1 MPKDLKRCPVGI
13 PGVDEIL
20 KGGLLE
26 GRSYLLAG
34 SAGTGKTIFSLQWL
48 IHERNRGKKTLFI
61 TLAEPRGD
69 VSDNIQGFGWDL
81 EGVAVADLTPARLGQ
96 GSWDEEYHIFPPE
109 EVESLPYWRKVG
121 EAIDQHRP
129 DCMVLDSLTQL
140 RFVSPDDF
148 QFRQKIMLLVALLSE
163 RQCTGLLL
171 YEPLE
176 MVRDSSVALAVDGIF
191 RLRKEIS
198 QARVVGLR
206 DFQVEKMRGSDFL
219 YGMHPL
225 KIDGQGMHVF
235 PHFIEKTG
243 NLTTPGETLIHSG
256 LTELDEMLGGGIES
270 GTTTLITGPSG
281 VGKST
286 LSSVFLRNSVVERKE
301 RGVYYS
307 FEESRNSLVARCKGL
322 AIPIEELLENQSL
335 KFMRI
340 NPMEMYPDQFLHQV
354 RRDVEEEG
362 RVHVVIDSIR
372 GYQLAMEEFG
382 KPVAHLHNLTTYLN
396 RHGVTT
402 YLTIESETITGTM
415 RASEL
420 VMSHLADNI
429 LVMRYA
435 DYLGRVIKVV
445 GCLKK
450 RIGYFAPELRELIL
464 KPAPG
469 GISVGPVLSGL
480 RGILA
485 GLPLSETEPVE

>member
-1 MPKDLKRCPVGI
+1 MSLHLKRCPVGI

-48 IHERNRGKKTLFI
+48 IHERNRGRKTLFI

-69 VSDNIQGFGWDL
+69 VSDNIQGFGWNL

-109 EVESLPYWRKVG
+109 EVESLPYWRKVC
-121 EAIDQHRP
+121 EAIEQHRP
-129 DCMVLDSLTQL
+129 ECMVLDSLTQL

-148 QFRQKIMLLVALLSE
+148 QFRQKIMLLVALLSQ

-176 MVRDSSVALAVDGIF
+176 MVKDSSVALAVDGIF

-225 KIDGQGMHVF
+225 KIDGNGVHVF

-243 NLTTPGETLIHSG
+243 NLTNPGETLVRSG
-256 LTELDEMLGGGIES
+256 LSELDQMLGGGIEN

-286 LSSVFLRNSVVERKE
+286 LSSVFIRNSVIERKE

-322 AIPIEELLENQSL
+322 GIPIDDLLENGSL
-335 KFMRI
+335 KFLRI
-340 NPMEMYPDQFLHQV
+340 NPMELYPDQFLHQV
-354 RRDVEEEG
+354 RHDVEGEG
-362 RVHVVIDSIR
+362 RTHVVVDSIR

-402 YLTIESETITGTM
+402 YLTIESETITGSM

-435 DYLGRVIKVV
+435 DYAGQVIKVM

-450 RIGYFAPELRELIL
+450 RIGHFSPELRELVL
-464 KPAPG
+464 KPAPEV
-469 GISVGPVLSGL
+469 IRVGPVLSGL

-485 GLPLSETEPVE
+485 GIPLSEVESVE